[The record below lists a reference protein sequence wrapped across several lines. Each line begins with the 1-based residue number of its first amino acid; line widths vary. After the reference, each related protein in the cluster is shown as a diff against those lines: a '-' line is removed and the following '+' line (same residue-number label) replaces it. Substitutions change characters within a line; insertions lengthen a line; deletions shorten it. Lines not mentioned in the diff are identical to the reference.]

1 MSNLNGFELAG
12 RNMKVNHVTERDTSA
27 METLDGEDTDGGVGM
42 TPQSRAALMA
52 RLAEGHNTGG
62 WLVPILGECYF
73 LHCLSPLSLSL
84 LLSLFSSPS
93 RSDSTTATSSQCT
106 KHTCHFVLFHA
117 QQHVWPLPWE
127 WPRLGQRHQRWCTG
141 GMYAPW
147 TSNAHLRW
155 PLLTGKE
162 LYDAKLVV

>member
-1 MSNLNGFELAG
+1 MAKIQMGESEWLHSLVLPSWHGWQ
-12 RNMKVNHVTERDTSA
+12 RDII
-27 METLDGEDTDGGVGM
+27 LVGG
-42 TPQSRAALMA
+42 
-52 RLAEGHNTGG
+52 
-62 WLVPILGECYF
+62 
-73 LHCLSPLSLSL
+73 LSPLSLSL

-162 LYDAKLVV
+162 LYNAKLVVQTQYRDWWQREMCASEHLL